1 MSLSGPGPATFVNRG
16 KELVLGLA
24 VIAMIIVAV
33 IVLIGIP
40 VLMRV
45 FSEAAD
51 QDKDYTGDGSEGGS
65 EEEDEQS
72 GRSGRRR

>member
-1 MSLSGPGPATFVNRG
+1 
-16 KELVLGLA
+16 LVLGLA

-40 VLMRV
+40 VLIRV

-51 QDKDYTGDGSEGGS
+51 QDKDYTGDGSEG
-65 EEEDEQS
+65 EEDEQS
-72 GRSGRRR
+72 GRSGPRR